1 VTSTGNAGGG
11 KLSRWSVSGGRGDPA
26 EEGDQQRI
34 AKGDHDMM
42 TSIGHGEYDTWIEFQ
57 IVRCDFCDAEVDEV
71 DGEAD
76 EIAEP
81 GRSEW
86 VGGLHVCATCRARMT
101 ADP

>member
-1 VTSTGNAGGG
+1 
-11 KLSRWSVSGGRGDPA
+11 
-26 EEGDQQRI
+26 
-34 AKGDHDMM
+34 MM
-42 TSIGHGEYDTWIEFQ
+42 TSIGSREYDTWIESQ
-57 IVRCDFCDAEVDEV
+57 IVRCDFCDAEVDAV

>member
-1 VTSTGNAGGG
+1 
-11 KLSRWSVSGGRGDPA
+11 
-26 EEGDQQRI
+26 
-34 AKGDHDMM
+34 MM
-42 TSIGHGEYDTWIEFQ
+42 TSIGRGEYDTWIEFQ

-86 VGGLHVCATCRARMT
+86 VDGLRVCATCRARIA